1 MERLLAEPDFLPD
14 PQRPSPVL
22 TRPLS
27 RPLDQPL
34 QLFQRRLHPPNIAS
48 FPLFYEQRIQPA
60 PWRALLRQRPNP
72 ILHFVEQ
79 IFLDE
84 YAGNQPLASKFG
96 LPPPWWRTSLRR
108 YPNRSAFSLP
118 QPSAYRKRHNPT
130 QSDFLPVRK
139 HRSGLRMI
147 F

>member
-84 YAGNQPLASKFG
+84 YAGNQPLASSYS
-96 LPPPWWRTSLRR
+96 TSGVAPASCGSVLASRR
-108 YPNRSAFSLP
+108 NDEFRA
-118 QPSAYRKRHNPT
+118 
-130 QSDFLPVRK
+130 
-139 HRSGLRMI
+139 
-147 F
+147 